1 METKLCQISPT
12 SPDLFCMVLENDN
25 AINIHLIDYAKEQ
38 YFSLISQ
45 HCNLELSVVGSFY
58 CCLGESINL
67 HINIFCSHRTSIVN
81 DYNALFDI
89 ELQCQTLNRVH
100 CLARYTVARINRCD
114 LRMLET

>member
-1 METKLCQISPT
+1 M
-12 SPDLFCMVLENDN
+12 
-25 AINIHLIDYAKEQ
+25 
-38 YFSLISQ
+38 SQ

-67 HINIFCSHRTSIVN
+67 HINIFCSNRTCLVN

-100 CLARYTVARINRCD
+100 CLARYTVARVNRCH
-114 LRMLET
+114 LRMSET